1 MTRLAILDDYQ
12 NVALEMADWDRLAPD
27 VSLTVFND
35 HLADESVLAARLGEF
50 EVIVI
55 NRERTPFT
63 HSLFSALPNL
73 KLLVTN
79 GMRNLSI
86 DLEAAAEHGVLVSG
100 TRMHG
105 HSTAELTWGLILGLM
120 RHIPKEDRA
129 TRQGHWQT
137 TLGVGLRDQ
146 VLGVIRLGR
155 LGALVADV
163 GKVFGM
169 EVIAWSQNL
178 TETRAAEVGVARVD
192 KETLLARADVVTI
205 HLVLSDRTRG
215 LIGAKEFS
223 LMKPTAYLINAS
235 RGPIVD
241 EGALVEALRNG
252 TIAGAGIDV
261 FDVEPPP
268 PDHPLLKLEN
278 TVITPHIGYV
288 ARQNYRFFFEQMV
301 EGVEAWLKGEPIR
314 LLGPPTG

>member
-1 MTRLAILDDYQ
+1 M
-12 NVALEMADWDRLAPD
+12 
-27 VSLTVFND
+27 S
-35 HLADESVLAARLGEF
+35 EF

-63 HSLFSALPNL
+63 RSLFGALPDL

-100 TRMHG
+100 TRMRG
-105 HSTAELTWGLILGLM
+105 HSTVELTWGLILGLM

-137 TLGVGLRDQ
+137 TLGVGLHDQ
-146 VLGVIRLGR
+146 VLGVIGLGR

-314 LLGPPTG
+314 LLEPPAG